1 MSSKCK
7 KKKKKVKK
15 SGCILTRSEVK
26 ELGEVSQ
33 SFHIGQKLGGELIVP
48 FDKTKDH
55 PITLT
60 TKKHK
65 LLNVSS
71 GPKDA
76 TYRAILKGQISRHLP
91 LLKKSCLGV

>member
-1 MSSKCK
+1 MF
-7 KKKKKVKK
+7 
-15 SGCILTRSEVK
+15 
-26 ELGEVSQ
+26 Q
-33 SFHIGQKLGGELIVP
+33 SFHIGQKLGGELVVP

-71 GPKDA
+71 GSKDA
-76 TYRAILKGQISRHLP
+76 TYHAILKGQISQHLP
-91 LLKKSCLGV
+91 LLKMSCLGVREKNTFVQRDKGYGDF